1 MNINGNCIDIT
12 SDEHGQV
19 YVYETRNS
27 RILSFD
33 GKIYQSSMKLNNING
48 LHLIYTQAMMAGLLF
63 IPHIKTVT
71 VMGLGAGSMV
81 KSLLNSFPELDVHA
95 VEYRKAVV
103 RAAQKHFYLPYTP
116 RLFMHIDDAV
126 NHIKKTVIKSD
137 MIFSDLFNV
146 DGLEAKQV
154 QSSYLHDCKNALT
167 EQGVLALNICNTSY
181 QLREVLD
188 QLLTEEFHNQLLRFD
203 VDEGNT
209 IIFAFK
215 NDMPKIEKKA
225 LLAKAQ
231 DLHQQMDIPMEQYAK
246 LLLHGQA

>member
-1 MNINGNCIDIT
+1 MNINGNCIEIT
-12 SDEHGQV
+12 TDEHGSV
-19 YVYETRNS
+19 FVYETRNS

-63 IPHIKTVT
+63 LPQVKTAT

-81 KSLLNSFPELDVHA
+81 KNLLTSFPELDVHA

-103 RAAQKHFYLPYTP
+103 KAAQKHFYLPYTP
-116 RLFMHIDDAV
+116 RLSIHIDDAV
-126 NHIKKTVIKSD
+126 HHIKNTHIKSD
-137 MIFSDLFNV
+137 IIFSDLFNA
-146 DGLEAKQV
+146 DGLESNQV
-154 QSSYLHDCKNALT
+154 QSSYLQDCKNALT
-167 EQGVLALNICNTSY
+167 EQGVLVLNICNTSY

-188 QLLTEEFHNQLLRFD
+188 QLLIDVFNNQLLRYD

-215 NDMPKIEKKA
+215 NEMPKIDRKA
-225 LLAKAQ
+225 LLTKAQ
-231 DLHQQMDIPMEQYAK
+231 DLHKQMNIPMEQYAK
-246 LLLHGQA
+246 LLLDGQA

>member
-12 SDEHGQV
+12 TDEHGSV

-63 IPHIKTVT
+63 MPQVKTAT

-81 KSLLNSFPELDVHA
+81 KNLLASFPELDVHA

-103 RAAQKHFYLPYTP
+103 KAAQKHFYLPYTP
-116 RLFMHIDDAV
+116 NLFIHVDDAV
-126 NHIKKTVIKSD
+126 HHIKHTDIKSD
-137 MIFSDLFNV
+137 IIFSDLFNA
-146 DGLEAKQV
+146 DGLESNQV
-154 QSSYLHDCKNALT
+154 QSTYLQDCKNALT
-167 EQGVLALNICNTSY
+167 EQGLLVLNICNTSY

-188 QLLTEEFHNQLLRFD
+188 QLLIDVFNKQLLRYD

-215 NDMPKIEKKA
+215 NEMPKIDRKA
-225 LLAKAQ
+225 LLTKAQ
-231 DLHQQMDIPMEQYAK
+231 DLHKQMNIPMEQYAK
-246 LLLHGQA
+246 LLLDGQA

>member
-12 SDEHGQV
+12 TDEHGSV

-33 GKIYQSSMKLNNING
+33 GKIYQSSMKLNNISG

-63 IPHIKTVT
+63 LPQVKTAT

-81 KSLLNSFPELDVHA
+81 KNLLTSFPELDVHA

-103 RAAQKHFYLPYTP
+103 KAAQKHFYLPYTP
-116 RLFMHIDDAV
+116 RLFIHVDDATH
-126 NHIKKTVIKSD
+126 HIKHTDIKSD
-137 MIFSDLFNV
+137 IIFSDLFNA
-146 DGLEAKQV
+146 DGLESNQV
-154 QSSYLHDCKNALT
+154 QSTYLRDCKDALT
-167 EQGVLALNICNTSY
+167 EQGVLVLNICNTSY

-188 QLLTEEFHNQLLRFD
+188 QLLIEVFNNQLLRYD

-215 NDMPKIEKKA
+215 NDIPKMDRKA
-225 LLAKAQ
+225 LLTKAQ
-231 DLHQQMDIPMEQYAK
+231 DLHKQMNIPMEHYAK
-246 LLLHGQA
+246 LLLDGQA

>member
-12 SDEHGQV
+12 TDEHGSV

-33 GKIYQSSMKLNNING
+33 RKIYQSSMKLNNING

-63 IPHIKTVT
+63 LPQVKTAT

-81 KSLLNSFPELDVHA
+81 KNLLTSFPELDVHA

-103 RAAQKHFYLPYTP
+103 KAAQKHFYLPYTP
-116 RLFMHIDDAV
+116 RLSIHVDDAV
-126 NHIKKTVIKSD
+126 HHIKNTDIKSD
-137 MIFSDLFNV
+137 IIFSDLFNT
-146 DGLEAKQV
+146 DGLESNQV
-154 QSSYLHDCKNALT
+154 QSTYLRDCKDALT
-167 EQGVLALNICNTSY
+167 EQGVLVLNICNTSY

-188 QLLTEEFHNQLLRFD
+188 QLLIEEFNNQLLRFD

-215 NDMPKIEKKA
+215 KDMPKIEKNA

-231 DLHQQMDIPMEQYAK
+231 DLHKLMNIPMEQYAK
-246 LLLHGQA
+246 LLLDGQA

>member
-12 SDEHGQV
+12 NDEHGSV

-33 GKIYQSSMKLNNING
+33 GKIYQSSMKINNING

-63 IPHIKTVT
+63 MPQVKTAT

-81 KSLLNSFPELDVHA
+81 KNLLTSFPELDVHA

-103 RAAQKHFYLPYTP
+103 KAAQKHFYLPYTP
-116 RLFMHIDDAV
+116 RLVIHVDDAV
-126 NHIKKTVIKSD
+126 HHIKHTDIKSD
-137 MIFSDLFNV
+137 IIFSDLFNA
-146 DGLEAKQV
+146 DGLESNQV

-167 EQGVLALNICNTSY
+167 EQGVLVLNICNTSY

-188 QLLTEEFHNQLLRFD
+188 QLLIKEFNNQLLRYD

-215 NDMPKIEKKA
+215 NDIPKMDRKA
-225 LLAKAQ
+225 LLTKAQ
-231 DLHQQMDIPMEQYAK
+231 DLHKQMNIPMEQYAK
-246 LLLHGQA
+246 LLLDGQA

>member
-1 MNINGNCIDIT
+1 LNINGNCISLT

-48 LHLIYTQAMMAGLLF
+48 LHLIYTQAMMAALLF
-63 IPHIKTVT
+63 IPQVKTVT

-103 RAAQKHFYLPYTP
+103 KAAQKHFYLPYTP
-116 RLFMHIDDAV
+116 RLCIHVDDAV
-126 NHIKKTVIKSD
+126 HHIKHTDMKSD
-137 MIFSDLFNV
+137 IIFSDLFNT
-146 DGLEAKQV
+146 DGMEANQV
-154 QSSYLHDCKNALT
+154 QSSYLRDCKNALT
-167 EQGVLALNICNTSY
+167 EQGVLALNICNTSPR
-181 QLREVLD
+181 LREELD
-188 QLLTEEFHNQLLRFD
+188 QLLIEEFNNQLLQFD

-215 NDMPKIEKKA
+215 NDKPLVEKKD
-225 LLAKAQ
+225 LLTKTQ
-231 DLHQQMDIPMEQYAK
+231 VLHKQMNIPMEQYVK
-246 LLLHGQA
+246 LLLGAAS

>member
-1 MNINGNCIDIT
+1 MDINGNCIAIT
-12 SDEHGQV
+12 NDDHGQV
-19 YVYETRNS
+19 YVYQTRTS

-63 IPHIKTVT
+63 VPQVKTAT

-81 KSLLNSFPELDVHA
+81 KNLLSSFPELDVHA

-103 RAAQKHFYLPYTP
+103 KAAQKHFYLPYTP
-116 RLFMHIDDAV
+116 RLFIHIDDAV
-126 NHIKKTVIKSD
+126 RHIKQTDIKSD
-137 MIFSDLFNV
+137 IIFSDLFNA
-146 DGLEAKQV
+146 DGLESNQV
-154 QSSYLHDCKNALT
+154 QSSYLHDCKHALS
-167 EQGVLALNICNTSY
+167 EQGVLVLNICNTSC

-188 QLLTEEFHNQLLRFD
+188 QLLIEVFNNQLLRFD

-215 NDMPKIEKKA
+215 NDIPKIEKKA

-231 DLHQQMDIPMEQYAK
+231 DLHKQMNIPMEQYAK
-246 LLLHGQA
+246 LLLATQS